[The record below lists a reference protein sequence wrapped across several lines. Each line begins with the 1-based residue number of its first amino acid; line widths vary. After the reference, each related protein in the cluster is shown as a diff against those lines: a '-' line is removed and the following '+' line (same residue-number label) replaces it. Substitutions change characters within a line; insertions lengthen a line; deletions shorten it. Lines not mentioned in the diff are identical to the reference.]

1 MISIHFPTRVSG
13 FKSVH
18 FPHKTIGF
26 EPQTPY
32 SLGASLCRSSFL
44 QSSAHVFL
52 SASMLVQ

>member
-32 SLGASLCRSSFL
+32 SLGASLCRTSFL

-52 SASMLVQ
+52 QLVC